1 MTGASCL
8 GTALQEDGAWP
19 AACVES
25 TLDQHGIPVC
35 LVPSPLLQPSTPQ
48 AVGGQKPWGRVCGSA
63 LLARKMRF
71 PQTLGH
77 KPGPAGFAECCCEG
91 ISLPKAPGRAA

>member
-1 MTGASCL
+1 MTGASCP

-35 LVPSPLLQPSTPQ
+35 LVPSPLHQPSTPQ

-77 KPGPAGFAECCCEG
+77 KPGPARFAECCCEG
-91 ISLPKAPGRAA
+91 ISLPRAPGRAA